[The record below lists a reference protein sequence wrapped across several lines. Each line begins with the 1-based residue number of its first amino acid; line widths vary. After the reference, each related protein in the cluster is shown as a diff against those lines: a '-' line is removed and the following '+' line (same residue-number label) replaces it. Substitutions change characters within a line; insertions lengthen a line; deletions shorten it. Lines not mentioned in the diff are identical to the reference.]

1 MNTQEHSYTQRLVS
15 LSASPL
21 RRIFNVQAPYAWN
34 IRRTVKGLTLDIGCG
49 IGRNLSHLRGEGVGV
64 DHNKSS
70 VDVCRQ
76 SGLLAFTPDEF
87 THSEHAKKTYRT
99 ILLSHVIEHLTFD
112 QAGDLLRSYLPLL
125 ARDGLVV
132 IICPQKR
139 GFRSDSTHVTF
150 FDTINITDLI
160 NKCGLQV
167 CNSRSFPL
175 PRWCGQWFTH
185 NETIV
190 IAERV

>member
-1 MNTQEHSYTQRLVS
+1 MSTQDQSYTQRLVS

-34 IRRTVKGLTLDIGCG
+34 IRRTVKGLTLDVGCG
-49 IGRNLSHLRGEGVGV
+49 IGRNLSHLRGEAVGV

-76 SGLLAFTPDEF
+76 SGFLAFTPDEF
-87 THSEHAKKTYRT
+87 TNSEHAKNMYQT
-99 ILLSHVIEHLTFD
+99 ILLSHVIEHMTD
-112 QAGDLLRSYLPLL
+112 SEASELLRSYLPYL
-125 ARDGLVV
+125 ASEGKLV
-132 IICPQKR
+132 IICPQER

-150 FDTINITDLI
+150 FDTQNITDLM

-167 CNSRSFPL
+167 CECRSFPL
-175 PRWCGQWFTH
+175 PRWYGRWFTH

-190 IAERV
+190 IAERI

>member
-1 MNTQEHSYTQRLVS
+1 MSTQDQSYTQRLVS

-34 IRRTVKGLTLDIGCG
+34 IRRTVKGLSLDIGCG

-76 SGLLAFTPDEF
+76 NGLLAFTPDEF
-87 THSEHAKKTYRT
+87 THSEHAKKTYQT

-112 QAGDLLRSYLPLL
+112 QAGELLRSYLPLL

-139 GFRSDSTHVTF
+139 GFSSDSTHVTC
-150 FDTINITDLI
+150 FDTQNITDLVK
-160 NKCGLQV
+160 NCGLQV

-175 PRWCGQWFTH
+175 PRWCGRLFTH